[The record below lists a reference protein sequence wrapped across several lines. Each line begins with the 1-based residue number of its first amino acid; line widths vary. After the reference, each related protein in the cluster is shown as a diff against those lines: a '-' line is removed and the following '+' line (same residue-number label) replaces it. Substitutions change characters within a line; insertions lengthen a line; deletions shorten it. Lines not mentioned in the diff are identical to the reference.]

1 MLVNR
6 IVVVRVFVVSAILV
20 VFCTLLSTRAYTF
33 PITFNLRGA
42 DGAIVDD
49 LSSGSITK
57 DGLTATLAANI
68 GELNKTNNGFGINT
82 PGGGD
87 DTDAID
93 GGLGVELISIRFDRL
108 VTFDQ
113 LALSLFTPTEA
124 AGLDIAG
131 ISTILPGTI
140 PSIDIY
146 DFSTDNIVSIGESVV
161 LTFGVG
167 NGFSFDEFT
176 VTPVDDSDP
185 VVAPEPATII
195 FFGIGLSGLGARYLR
210 RRFRRKGELEDGK

>member
-1 MLVNR
+1 MLVNKA
-6 IVVVRVFVVSAILV
+6 VVVRVFVVFVILV

-42 DGAIVDD
+42 DGSIVDD

-57 DGLTATLAANI
+57 DGLTVTLAANI
-68 GELNKTNNGFGINT
+68 GELNKTNNGFGINA

-93 GGLGVELISIRFDRL
+93 GVLGIESISIRFDQL

-113 LALSLFTPTEA
+113 LALSLFTPTEDA
-124 AGLDIAG
+124 ELDIAG
-131 ISTILPGTI
+131 ISTTLPGII

-146 DFSTDNIVSIGESVV
+146 NFSTNNVVSIGESVI

-167 NGFSFDEFT
+167 NGFSFDGFT
-176 VTPVDDSDP
+176 VTPVDDSNQ
-185 VVAPEPATII
+185 VIAPEPATIVL
-195 FFGIGLSGLGARYLR
+195 FGIGLFGLGAGCFR
-210 RRFRRKGELEDGK
+210 RRFR